1 MNKYNIQKLLSGII
15 WLLIY
20 IPTYTVVY
28 YLHIIEMA
36 EEDQLVKRD
45 LNESP
50 SKEDIIE
57 ESSLNED
64 EEEDKVDASLDEMV
78 EDMCHKRR
86 NCFDIDI
93 EHKNINSFVEF
104 IKSEFQCKLTV
115 TGVFGVKYKERKK
128 KEKRKSIKNETKA
141 FIMKEEVEDEQKC
154 GADPYSQGYCLECNK
169 QFKSRQGYLTHWK
182 IMHEVKEKRLECDR
196 CDFRTDYEFKL
207 KHHKW
212 KTHET
217 DRTHKTC
224 ERCGKTFSKNYKYRL
239 HIEEVHGDK
248 MLFCD
253 KCDYSTKIRRYLNE
267 HVKKQHSEGDT
278 GRLEKELFCEFCSF
292 TTKYHQSLQD
302 HIDRKHRN
310 IEYKCDHEHC
320 NFATN
325 SKRKLCDHK
334 AEHKGELFPCPT
346 CGKAFP
352 SKKKLKYHLNNSHK
366 PQIERQCEFCD
377 YKTTSLKMFTK
388 HVEWRHSR
396 ADYKERYKGWDWGV
410 MREKWRQG
418 KEQDRGK
425 LEEGS
430 SPSSL

>member
-1 MNKYNIQKLLSGII
+1 MLSILEMDAENHLL
-15 WLLIY
+15 
-20 IPTYTVVY
+20 
-28 YLHIIEMA
+28 
-36 EEDQLVKRD
+36 KRD
-45 LNESP
+45 IFETP
-50 SKEDIIE
+50 PKEEIVKADVIE
-57 ESSLNED
+57 ESALNED
-64 EEEDKVDASLDEMV
+64 KEAFGAVESLDV
-78 EDMCHKRR
+78 IIEDMYYKER

-104 IKSEFQCKLTV
+104 IKSGLKLKCKLTK
-115 TGVFGVKYKERKK
+115 TGDFGAKNKERKKK
-128 KEKRKSIKNETKA
+128 KEKRKSIKSETKA
-141 FIMKEEVEDEQKC
+141 FNFIKKEEDEQKC
-154 GADPYSQGYCLECNK
+154 GADPNSQGYCSECNK

-182 IMHEVKEKRLECDR
+182 IMHEVKEKSLQCDR

-207 KHHKW
+207 KHHRW

-217 DRTHKTC
+217 DHTHKTC
-224 ERCGKTFSKNYKYRL
+224 ELCGKTFTKNYKYQL
-239 HIEEVHGDK
+239 HIKEVHGDN

-253 KCDYSTKIRRYLNE
+253 KCEYSTKIKRYLNE

-278 GRLEKELFCEFCSF
+278 GRVEKELFCEFCSF
-292 TTKYHQSLQD
+292 TTKYHQSLED
-302 HIDRKHRN
+302 HIDRKHRD

-334 AEHKGELFPCPT
+334 AEHNGELFPCPT
-346 CGKAFP
+346 CGKVFP

-425 LEEGS
+425 PVEGFS
-430 SPSSL
+430 YG